1 MKLTAEKFN
10 EGMTV
15 QQYMDQIKVN
25 KQPILEIFGSV
36 ETPAEDRAFFD
47 GLPEPLRLAVFT
59 ADWCGDAVSTSP
71 AIFRLAEDTDGLDI
85 RVFNRDEELELTNS
99 FLPEHRHGT
108 VPVFAVFDSQMHEV
122 GRFIETARE
131 LVPVLDDMEKELA
144 SLAETTSDEAANRA
158 AVRGSRMAYRVSH
171 AREWGHTITR
181 EFAKVV
187 KDGLAL
193 PLDQRPAEG
202 GTEWPQQ

>member
-36 ETPAEDRAFFD
+36 ETPAEDKAFFD
-47 GLPEPLRLAVFT
+47 ALPEPLRLAVFT

-108 VPVFAVFDSQMHEV
+108 VPVFAVFDSQMREV

-144 SLAETTSDEAANRA
+144 SLAETTSDDAANRA
-158 AVRGSRMAYRVSH
+158 TVRGKRMAYRVLH

-181 EFAKVV
+181 EFAIVV

>member
-144 SLAETTSDEAANRA
+144 SLAETISDEAANRA

>member
-1 MKLTAEKFN
+1 MTLTAEKFN

-15 QQYMDQIKVN
+15 QQYLDQIKVN
-25 KQPILEIFGSV
+25 KQPIMEIFGSV

-47 GLPEPLRLAVFT
+47 GLSEPLRLAVFT
-59 ADWCGDAVSTSP
+59 ADWCGDAISTAP
-71 AIFRLAEDTDGLDI
+71 AIFRLAEDTDGLEI

-108 VPVFAVFDSQMHEV
+108 VPVFAVFDSQMREV
-122 GRFIETARE
+122 GRFIETAKG

-144 SLAETTSDEAANRA
+144 SSATTSDDAANRA
-158 AVRGSRMAYRVSH
+158 AVRGNRMAYRVSH
-171 AREWGHTITR
+171 AREWGQTITG
-181 EFAKVV
+181 EFTKVM

-193 PLDQRPAEG
+193 PIDQRPAEG
-202 GTEWPQQ
+202 GTEWPQK

>member
-171 AREWGHTITR
+171 AREWGHTIMR